1 MKSYLVESYVP
12 CSPAVLEASRE
23 RARKTAEL
31 GAAVL
36 YVRSTYVPGD
46 EVALH
51 LFEAPSIEALEEAGR
66 RAALEFERIV
76 EATDHLFVPERDGP
90 RGKEKGTW
98 SERGS

>member
-1 MKSYLVESYVP
+1 MKSYLVESYVAR
-12 CSPAVLEASRE
+12 SPAALESSRE
-23 RARKTAEL
+23 KARKTAEL

-36 YVRSTYVPGD
+36 YVRSTYLPED

-76 EATDHLFVPERDGP
+76 EADDTPAVETTA
-90 RGKEKGTW
+90 EAT
-98 SERGS
+98 